1 MSRHIL
7 ILAAIIITLMLG
19 AVNIVFHFMP
29 YSAPPVILIL
39 FVALTRLIE
48 PYFQKKDLI
57 SKF

>member
-48 PYFQKKDLI
+48 PYFQKKT
-57 SKF
+57 